1 MESKVEMPLELRNIY
16 IYFHC
21 WMLIV
26 NFLISFHLSFL
37 NSDYSAKLI
46 DIYRNRH
53 NISASSGL
61 NDPAVATGIA
71 DLIYELEEAQTEPDS
86 IDPDLAMAWAA
97 GLEGDSWENN
107 APAMTRVRYLSNLV
121 P

>member
-21 WMLIV
+21 WILIV

-71 DLIYELEEAQTEPDS
+71 DLIYESEEAQTQPDS

-97 GLEGDSWENN
+97 RLDDGAWESNALEMNW
-107 APAMTRVRYLSNLV
+107 V
-121 P
+121 